1 MLSRAVPAAAT
12 NMVVAPSWRPRPAF
26 VLFGDSLTQKSFS
39 PGGWGAALQNQYARK
54 VDVVL
59 RGYSGYN
66 TRWALFLL
74 PKLFPKGDTSLAPPA
89 LVTVFFG
96 ANDAALPGRT
106 SGKQHVPIPEFK
118 ENLRVIVTHLQLLG
132 PDVRVVLIT
141 PPPVDEAGRLEFAKA
156 TYGDKCMKEPERTNE
171 VTGKYAGAVREVAE
185 ACGGVPVI
193 DLWTVLQQQP
203 HWQSL
208 LSDGLHLAPG
218 GNKVLFEQLSALL
231 QSSAD
236 WTPPLV
242 QETMPWDFPE
252 HIDIDGENPGKAF
265 KDL

>member
-1 MLSRAVPAAAT
+1 
-12 NMVVAPSWRPRPAF
+12 
-26 VLFGDSLTQKSFS
+26 
-39 PGGWGAALQNQYARK
+39 

-74 PKLFPKGDTSLAPPA
+74 PKLFPKGDTSIPPPA

-118 ENLRVIVTHLQLLG
+118 ENLRVIVTHLQSLG
-132 PDVRVVLIT
+132 PNVHVVLIT
-141 PPPVDEAGRLEFAKA
+141 PPPVDEAGRMEFAKA
-156 TYGDKCMKEPERTNE
+156 MYGEQCMKEPERTNE
-171 VTGKYAGAVREVAE
+171 VTGKYAAAVGEVAE

-203 HWQSL
+203 TWHSL
-208 LSDGLHLAPG
+208 L
-218 GNKVLFEQLSALL
+218 
-231 QSSAD
+231 
-236 WTPPLV
+236 
-242 QETMPWDFPE
+242 
-252 HIDIDGENPGKAF
+252 
-265 KDL
+265 